1 MIPRYQLV
9 TFRVLVGGTLLMA
22 LLMVRGCV
30 KAHERIAAA
39 RDSSPIPAPTDMPD
53 ESVSVALAND
63 ADGSIQFDRQQMA
76 LPKEGSLRAQT
87 LLQKVLAGYATPASL
102 HPLPGGPAIA
112 AVYFVTQPD
121 VDGPSASGQ
130 LAVIDLKSSYVDR
143 YPSGIESEYLTL
155 ESLIGS
161 LHANF
166 PAIASVRFLVDGK
179 VRDTLAGHADIRDE
193 YPAIDTARYPLHP
206 LGQGK

>member
-1 MIPRYQLV
+1 MIPRYQLI

-63 ADGSIQFDRQQMA
+63 ADASIQFDRQQMA

-87 LLQKVLAGYATPASL
+87 LLQKVLANYATPASL
-102 HPLPGGPAIA
+102 HPLPSGAAIE
-112 AVYFVTQPD
+112 AVYFVEQPATD
-121 VDGPSASGQ
+121 SYSDDRK

-155 ESLIGS
+155 ESLIGT

-166 PAIASVRFLVDGK
+166 PEIGHVRFLVDGK
-179 VRDTLAGHADIRDE
+179 VRDTLAGHADLRDE
-193 YPAIDTARYPLHP
+193 YPALDTASYPLHP
-206 LGQGK
+206 LAAKR